1 MATVIYTLSRK
12 KDKISGKQEIMMRFF
27 HGKFN
32 QRGKTN
38 LFTTQ
43 ERWNESTQRN
53 VIPTIRVMSQE
64 KLELVRE
71 LKQQNKELEEI
82 SSFIQNAFVQDGG
95 GKLPLPEKW
104 LATKLLERLK
114 ATLPNAQLE
123 ESGESITE
131 SPIETTEK
139 PSTISILEHFISVH
153 HISSAQ
159 QRQYKVLLRA
169 LQRFALYTDTSIEL
183 DDLSAET
190 LRDFEEFLTNEHLFI
205 GVDKDGKP
213 IIIDPKYQEVYD
225 KVPECRYPKP
235 RGKKYLI
242 GMMSRYRTFT
252 KWAKRNHYT
261 SNSPFEEFE
270 MGSQMYG
277 TPFYLTKEE
286 RNQLYEATFPNNPG
300 LDVIRDIFVF
310 QCFIGCRVSD
320 LRQLKKTSVI
330 NGAIEYIPRK
340 TKEGRPITVR
350 VPLSPTAQE
359 ILDRYK
365 DLPGDKLLPF
375 ISDQDYNRDI
385 KKMIR
390 LAGIDR
396 NVTIINSLTREE
408 EQHPIWEVASSH
420 MARRVL
426 VGNLYK
432 EVQDPNLIAKISGHV
447 ENSKAFNRYRKID
460 EEMAREVIL
469 KLE

>member
-1 MATVIYTLSRK
+1 
-12 KDKISGKQEIMMRFF
+12 
-27 HGKFN
+27 
-32 QRGKTN
+32 
-38 LFTTQ
+38 
-43 ERWNESTQRN
+43 
-53 VIPTIRVMSQE
+53 
-64 KLELVRE
+64 
-71 LKQQNKELEEI
+71 
-82 SSFIQNAFVQDGG
+82 
-95 GKLPLPEKW
+95 
-104 LATKLLERLK
+104 
-114 ATLPNAQLE
+114 
-123 ESGESITE
+123 
-131 SPIETTEK
+131 
-139 PSTISILEHFISVH
+139 
-153 HISSAQ
+153 
-159 QRQYKVLLRA
+159 
-169 LQRFALYTDTSIEL
+169 
-183 DDLSAET
+183 
-190 LRDFEEFLTNEHLFI
+190 
-205 GVDKDGKP
+205 
-213 IIIDPKYQEVYD
+213 
-225 KVPECRYPKP
+225 
-235 RGKKYLI
+235 
-242 GMMSRYRTFT
+242 
-252 KWAKRNHYT
+252 
-261 SNSPFEEFE
+261 

-320 LRQLKKTSVI
+320 LRQLTKTSVI